1 VIEPSTID
9 TATAGLPRIP
19 PEVSLLVAIAR
30 TLASGDTEGG
40 PGEHDAARRAR
51 MSPVPRRIAATLL
64 LGLALAAFF
73 AVTAAGAENA
83 AAPMCDGHRAT
94 IVGTAGDDVI
104 QGTEKAD
111 VIWGGPGD
119 DKIYGGLGNDIICGG
134 AGDDLIHGGRGNDWI
149 EGGAGTDRVFGD
161 LGDDHLTG
169 GPGNQDEVSG
179 GLGIDTVNGGAG
191 NEDIVRGDYG
201 YDRMDGGPGSGDI
214 ASFSTAVAGKKGSGV
229 WVSLP
234 DHKALGDGH
243 DRLFRFE
250 SIEGSAFHDTLIGDS
265 QSNVIAG
272 GPGNDTIIGGGG
284 RDTLN
289 GGQGTDRCKGGP
301 TLISCGKEAAPI
313 GSAYV
318 TLDPDAAGGGGLQIV
333 GGNGPDKF
341 TVSYAEGETKEV
353 APGTKGTTKSGETPT
368 ATGEPT
374 TTGTFTVSAAAPLA
388 AGEGCVRTTGDPK
401 QVTCPTLG
409 PARWLMADLGPGND
423 ELTVEGSLEA
433 VDFVRINGGEGNDVI
448 HGGPEEDLIESGPG
462 SDHIYGGDGSDGLIG
477 GLPGPTYL
485 YGEGG
490 GDLLAAGGGCAGGT
504 LDGGPGEDDASF
516 AETQAHPGTL
526 YISLEAGWAWINAVK
541 HCDKV
546 RLPRTDEDIEGSFD
560 NDVLIGDAQDNVLL
574 GQPGVDSFFG
584 RGGNDVIVAAD
595 GVKDWYIQCGNKGH
609 PEGTAIIDGIDP
621 EPQDC
626 AKVVE
631 GGHVQG
637 LGKAAEGNGS
647 RPGGED

>member
-1 VIEPSTID
+1 
-9 TATAGLPRIP
+9 
-19 PEVSLLVAIAR
+19 
-30 TLASGDTEGG
+30 
-40 PGEHDAARRAR
+40 
-51 MSPVPRRIAATLL
+51 MSPVPRRILAILL
-64 LGLALAAFF
+64 LGLVATAVF
-73 AVTAAGAENA
+73 AVAAAGAENG

-94 IVGTAGDDVI
+94 IVGTDGNDVI
-104 QGTEKAD
+104 HGTDKAD
-111 VIWGGPGD
+111 VIWGGPGND
-119 DKIYGGLGNDIICGG
+119 TIYGGLGNDIICGG
-134 AGDDLIHGGRGNDWI
+134 PGNDLIHGGRGNDWI
-149 EGGAGTDRVFGD
+149 EGGPGTDRVFGD
-161 LGDDHLTG
+161 LGDDHVSG
-169 GPGNQDEVSG
+169 GPGNRDEVSG
-179 GLGIDTVNGGAG
+179 GLGIDTVNGGPG

-201 YDRMDGGPGSGDI
+201 YDRMDGGPGKGDI

-234 DHKALGDGH
+234 QHRAIGDGH

-250 SIEGSAFHDTLIGDS
+250 SIEGSAFHDTLIGNK
-265 QSNVIAG
+265 QSNVIIG

-284 RDTLN
+284 HDELN
-289 GGQGTDRCKGGP
+289 GGQGDDSCRGGP
-301 TLISCGKEAAPI
+301 VRISCGKEPAPV

-318 TLDPDAAGGGGLQIV
+318 TLDPSPEGGGGLQIV
-333 GGNGPDKF
+333 GGSGRDDL
-341 TVSYAEGETKEV
+341 VISYVEREAKEEE
-353 APGTKGTTKSGETPT
+353 KRESD
-368 ATGEPT
+368 TGEVKAGATSPNGT
-374 TTGTFTVSAAAPLA
+374 EAVAITGEFVVEAAAPLA
-388 AGEGCVRTTGDPK
+388 AGEGCARAEAEPK
-401 QVTCPTLG
+401 KVACPLDG

-423 ELTVEGSLEA
+423 ELSVKGSLEA
-433 VDFVRINGGEGNDVI
+433 VDFVRINGGDGNDVI

-462 SDHIYGGDGSDGLIG
+462 SDHIYGGAGSDGLIG

-490 GDLLAAGGGCAGGT
+490 GDLLAAGGGCAGGV

-526 YISLEAGWAWINAVK
+526 YISLEAGWAWINAIK

-546 RLPRTDEDIEGSFD
+546 RLPRSDENLEGSFD
-560 NDVLIGDAQDNVLL
+560 NDVLIGDSRANVLI

-609 PEGTAIIDGIDP
+609 PEGTAIVDKIDP
-621 EPQDC
+621 EPKDC
-626 AKVVE
+626 AKVVV

-647 RPGGED
+647 HPSGE